1 MKNRVSIVVPVYNSA
16 KYLEKII
23 EQLLNQ
29 TYKELEIIFVDD
41 GSSDNSDEIIK
52 KYEEED
58 KRIRYIYQ
66 DNSGPSKARN
76 TGIDFAQGEYLTFVD
91 SDDSVEST
99 YIEKLYEGI
108 VKSKADVCCCG
119 YTCLEREN
127 QYTHND
133 YYPVKRK
140 EQGNFLEKLFEGTG
154 GTTWGKI
161 YRTEI
166 IKSNDIKFDERYR
179 LCEDQL
185 FALEVFLRCKI
196 FSSIDYNGYY
206 YNRLNENSLVNKLN
220 FEEWKQQLTL
230 LKVMEDVLK
239 VNDIP
244 KNFSEQLMIKKFQN
258 VIINLA
264 RNGFE
269 RKDERLFSV
278 LKETYVQEYLKKIKI
293 KDKYSLLYVFPL
305 KTKNRFLIKIVYAI
319 LSKKND
325 FEKNKNKYVL

>member
-1 MKNRVSIVVPVYNSA
+1 MKKQVSIVIPVYNSA
-16 KYLEKII
+16 GYLEKII
-23 EQLLNQ
+23 EQLLEQ
-29 TYKELEIIFVDD
+29 THEEMEIIFVDD
-41 GSSDNSDEIIK
+41 GSSDNSAEIIK
-52 KYEEED
+52 KYEEKD

-91 SDDSVEST
+91 SDDSVAND
-99 YIEKLYEGI
+99 YIAKLCEGI
-108 VKSKADVCCCG
+108 SQNKADVCCCG
-119 YTCLEREN
+119 YTCLERDKK
-127 QYTHND
+127 YTHND
-133 YYPVKRK
+133 YYPMERNEK
-140 EQGNFLEKLFEGTG
+140 EKFLEKLFEGTG

-196 FSSIDYNGYY
+196 FSSIDCNGYY

-305 KTKNRFLIKIVYAI
+305 KIKNRFLIKTVYAI
-319 LSKKND
+319 LSK
-325 FEKNKNKYVL
+325 

>member
-1 MKNRVSIVVPVYNSA
+1 MKNQVSIVVPVYNSA

-52 KYEEED
+52 RYEERD
-58 KRIRYIYQ
+58 KRIRYMYQ
-66 DNSGPSKARN
+66 DNGGPSKARN
-76 TGIDFAQGEYLTFVD
+76 TGIEHAQGEYLTFVD

-108 VKSKADVCCCG
+108 VKNKADVCCCG
-119 YTCLEREN
+119 YTCLEREK

-166 IKSNDIKFDERYR
+166 IKSNDIKFDEKYR

-185 FALEVFLRCKI
+185 FALEIFLKCKI

-206 YNRLNENSLVNKLN
+206 YNRLNENSLVSTLK
-220 FEEWKQQLTL
+220 FEDWEDQLML
-230 LKVMEDVLK
+230 LRGMKDVLK

-244 KNFSEQLMIKKFQN
+244 ENFREQLMLKKFQN
-258 VIINLA
+258 VIVNLA
-264 RNGFE
+264 RCSFK
-269 RKDERLFSV
+269 RKDERLFSI
-278 LKETYVQEYLKKIKI
+278 LKETYVQRYLRKIKI
-293 KDKYSLLYVFPL
+293 RDKYSLLYLFPL
-305 KTKNRFLIKIVYAI
+305 KTRNRFFIKIVYAI
-319 LSKKND
+319 LSK
-325 FEKNKNKYVL
+325 